1 MAAALAID
9 VPTVLHSSA
18 RPLDDH
24 SPATMA
30 TVGDS
35 YAKSSS
41 PRPIPSPV
49 TIPPRFDDNDNDHVA
64 LDMDGSS
71 HPVGSSLSPQASPR
85 FVKHPPPLPIPD
97 FVFPAR
103 PSNPTSNS
111 APSSYS
117 RATGRRPKS
126 VADLQDRGTL
136 SPISAAFPGGGN
148 FGHANRSPAL
158 PDFVF
163 NPSVG
168 AATSPTP
175 SHAFLSPPQS
185 PQSARAIPIRP
196 GGGGHRRGGSEF
208 VGGSLRSGEPFAF
221 LSTSPTKSESGLAS
235 PRLSPLNSPSAPP
248 VPGVG
253 VGVGVGAGVSTGPGP
268 GATKTSGPPGGRRGH
283 AHRRSAAISIHDI
296 SSMMQPTKPSPAGI
310 TIQSSGRGSSAPSS
324 PKGLVPKDKIDY
336 TFPERSATDPDLQS
350 YVTPDVSTGRIP
362 DLQRTTVA
370 TANAQSNNDV
380 PAQDVLS
387 SEPLIEETSQRFSMK
402 PAQRTRVG
410 FSDTLEFIPRPL
422 SVVSSD
428 SASTVTARPP
438 TSGNH
443 SVSGSISSIISLNA
457 SIAAS
462 IDREAISPLARS
474 PSRSTMND
482 SRPSTAGAILDRTQS
497 ITMEDIVDGV
507 SSPRRRNSIPILS
520 TMPNP
525 DSPTEYPPASA
536 LALPSPNKTPKRW
549 SFFGLDPFIG
559 GNTSSHSSPTRPS
572 CSSSPV
578 SVGGAFPASPG
589 MDSAK
594 AVSIGSP
601 PKQSLEQFGAEAGSF
616 EDVVDGSNE
625 LALTKTVSRKPST
638 KKKKKVKSW
647 GILSRKSK
655 PRRKS
660 RRAPTP
666 PPIVLAAE
674 SDDDSFEAAPLDSQ
688 PSDAAAHTPGPDDL
702 PSLEAGDFAAPP
714 PMVFVTP
721 SGSPSE
727 PRDSPSTWQPL
738 PSPSFSVPDEDTSLA
753 MIDLDA
759 ALGPFN
765 TPLPLNHE
773 WEAAQSAGG
782 LSKRQLH
789 SAAGMSRFS
798 GPGMHYSHR
807 RAESA
812 PEMPPFNRA
821 GLPRFSSTTAM
832 ADVFEEDEEDD
843 DDDVKTKG
851 SSSVTPTPGAATV
864 NPPYSASLQCTSKPS
879 SLRSASSSSS
889 MPPRRSSDCLQE
901 RSSNIDIRVTSSDGG
916 AGFSS
921 YDRSSAPIEFSAA
934 FNDDAT
940 SSIALSRRGS
950 NLSGLSDD
958 DKTQPSMCLKSEYSA
973 SSLHDDVI
981 VEEEDRYT
989 TNNGIN
995 NSFSFDDDSCE
1006 FAMESSSDSTI
1017 HSPGRLMKGKGLAPV
1032 DVSPMHLPTTSSAS
1046 LAAPVSPYSM
1056 APTSSSAFPS
1066 SPRSPMSYDAN
1077 RISLATAPSS
1087 ITEENNF
1094 QSLLLGE
1101 PGPEVRISSD
1111 IPSLTSSNSTMTRE
1125 SAPLQLSQMPFQGP
1139 PFMPAMPG
1147 PQPRAYL
1154 PSRGMERPASFTSTA
1169 FGRRRSSLASLHR
1182 LISTSHG
1189 ERSKLSIEVQL
1200 DTASTASGDPEKH
1213 KSSRTKRLSRMMQ
1226 FWRGSKEDA

>member
-1 MAAALAID
+1 MA
-9 VPTVLHSSA
+9 
-18 RPLDDH
+18 
-24 SPATMA
+24 ATMA
-30 TVGDS
+30 TVADS
-35 YAKSSS
+35 YLKPSS
-41 PRPIPSPV
+41 RPIPSPV
-49 TIPPRFDDNDNDHVA
+49 TIPPRFDADADMAD
-64 LDMDGSS
+64 LDGNATS
-71 HPVGSSLSPQASPR
+71 PQAGSSLSPQASPR
-85 FVKHPPPLPIPD
+85 FVKHAPPLPIPD

-103 PSNPTSNS
+103 SPNPGTNS

-126 VADLQDRGTL
+126 VADLQDRGGL
-136 SPISAAFPGGGN
+136 SPISAAFMNNASSGRPT
-148 FGHANRSPAL
+148 RSPAL
-158 PDFVF
+158 PDFSF
-163 NPSVG
+163 NPGAG
-168 AATSPTP
+168 AAPSPTP

-185 PQSARAIPIRP
+185 PLSARAIPIRP

-235 PRLSPLNSPSAPP
+235 PRLSPLNSPSGPSAPGN
-248 VPGVG
+248 VPGF
-253 VGVGVGAGVSTGPGP
+253 GAGFGTSAPTHASKPS
-268 GATKTSGPPGGRRGH
+268 TSGPPGGRRGH

-296 SSMMQPTKPSPAGI
+296 SSMMQPTKPSPTGS
-310 TIQSSGRGSSAPSS
+310 TIPSPGRGSSAPSS
-324 PKGLVPKDKIDY
+324 PKGLGHVDKKDY
-336 TFPERSATDPDLQS
+336 VFPERSATDPDLSS
-350 YVTPDVSTGRIP
+350 YITPDISSGRIP

-370 TANAQSNNDV
+370 TANAQANDDIPV
-380 PAQDVLS
+380 QDALSPEPAAENDNAS
-387 SEPLIEETSQRFSMK
+387 R

-462 IDREAISPLARS
+462 IDREAISPSPLARS
-474 PSRSTMND
+474 PSRNTVNE

-497 ITMEDIVDGV
+497 ITMDDIADGMH
-507 SSPRRRNSIPILS
+507 SPRRRNSIPILS
-520 TMPNP
+520 TIPSP
-525 DSPTEYPPASA
+525 DTAEVPPAPASA
-536 LALPSPNKTPKRW
+536 SLASPNKTPKRW

-559 GNTSSHSSPTRPS
+559 GNNSSHSSPTRPS

-578 SVGGAFPASPG
+578 SAGGAFPSPG

-594 AVSIGSP
+594 AISIGSP
-601 PKQSLEQFGAEAGSF
+601 PSQSLEQFGTDAGSY
-616 EDVVDGSNE
+616 EDVVDGSND
-625 LALTKTVSRKPST
+625 LTLTRTISRKPSMT

-666 PPIVLAAE
+666 PPIVIAPE
-674 SDDDSFEAAPLDSQ
+674 SDDESVEAAETQ
-688 PSDAAAHTPGPDDL
+688 PAQAQPTDTADNL

-714 PMVFVTP
+714 PPLVFVTP

-727 PRDSPSTWQPL
+727 PRDSSTWQPL

-821 GLPRFSSTTAM
+821 GIPRFSSSTAM

-843 DDDVKTKG
+843 DDSKTK
-851 SSSVTPTPGAATV
+851 SSTLSTLIPATA
-864 NPPYSASLQCTSKPS
+864 NAPSSASLKCTSKPS

-889 MPPRRSSDCLQE
+889 VVPPVPRISAEQERSIPERSTVQE
-901 RSSNIDIRVTSSDGG
+901 RSSSIDIRVTSSEGPFDF
-916 AGFSS
+916 GF
-921 YDRSSAPIEFSAA
+921 E
-934 FNDDAT
+934 DAT
-940 SSIALSRRGS
+940 SSVALSRRGS
-950 NLSGLSDD
+950 NLSGVSDD

-981 VEEEDRYT
+981 VEEQFPSGL
-989 TNNGIN
+989 NH
-995 NSFSFDDDSCE
+995 SFTFDDCE

-1017 HSPGRLMKGKGLAPV
+1017 HSPRKAEAPSPYS
-1032 DVSPMHLPTTSSAS
+1032 VSPMASPTA
-1046 LAAPVSPYSM
+1046 VSY
-1056 APTSSSAFPS
+1056 
-1066 SPRSPMSYDAN
+1066 
-1077 RISLATAPSS
+1077 TAPATSPGS
-1087 ITEENNF
+1087 PSDTF

-1125 SAPLQLSQMPFQGP
+1125 SQQVSYMPPFVPQMPQLP
-1139 PFMPAMPG
+1139 HAQMHHPHMPMPLNG
-1147 PQPRAYL
+1147 PQPRTYL

-1189 ERSKLSIEVQL
+1189 ERSKLSIEVPL
-1200 DTASTASGDPEKH
+1200 DTASTASDAEKH

-1226 FWRGSKEDA
+1226 FWRGKDEA